1 LDYTLF
7 KDVNGLSGSSFSD
20 SLFKFLANDG
30 VYVAV
35 AIVAVA
41 FLFPWSQRRVERR
54 TGAVTGTLAAGLAL
68 LVAKVLSGV
77 IDRTRPFVAH
87 PKHAHLLI
95 HHGRDAG
102 FPSDHATGTF
112 ALAMGVWLFD
122 RTIGAVLLVLAAA
135 ISFAR
140 VYVGVHY
147 PGDVVG
153 GALIGIAAALL
164 LGRGPLGRV
173 VGRVAEW
180 CSALWDSILARAGIR
195 QRAYPSP

>member
-1 LDYTLF
+1 MDYSLF
-7 KDVNGLSGSSFSD
+7 KDVNGLSGPSFWD
-20 SLFKFLANDG
+20 GLFKFLANDA

-35 AIVAVA
+35 AIVAVT
-41 FLFPWSQRRVERR
+41 FLFPWSSRRVERR
-54 TGAVTGTLAAGLAL
+54 IGAVTGTLAAGLAL
-68 LVAKVLSGV
+68 IVAKVLTEV
-77 IDRTRPFVAH
+77 VDRSRPFVDH
-87 PKHAHLLI
+87 PKQAHLLI
-95 HHGRDAG
+95 HHARDAG

-122 RTIGAVLLVLAAA
+122 RAIGSVLLVIAAA
-135 ISFAR
+135 IAFAR

-173 VGRVAEW
+173 VTRIGEW

>member
-1 LDYTLF
+1 LDYSLY
-7 KDVNGLSGSSFSD
+7 KDVNGLSGTSFWD
-20 SLFKFLANDG
+20 GLFKFLANDG

-35 AIVAVA
+35 AIVAIA
-41 FLFPWSQRRVERR
+41 FLFPWTLRRVERR

-68 LVAKVLSGV
+68 LVAKVLSDV
-77 IDRTRPFVAH
+77 VDRTRPFVAH
-87 PKHAHLLI
+87 PKHSHLLI
-95 HHGRDAG
+95 GHAKDAG
-102 FPSDHATGTF
+102 FPSDHATAAF

-122 RTIGAVLLVLAAA
+122 RAIGAVLLVIATA
-135 ISFAR
+135 IAFAR

-153 GALIGIAAALL
+153 GALIGIGAALL
-164 LGRGPLGRV
+164 LGRGPLGRI
-173 VGRVAEW
+173 VGRLAVW

>member
-1 LDYTLF
+1 MDYSLF
-7 KDVNGLSGSSFSD
+7 KDVNGLSGPSFWD
-20 SLFKFLANDG
+20 GLFKFLANDA

-35 AIVAVA
+35 AIVAVT
-41 FLFPWSQRRVERR
+41 FLFPWSSRRVERR
-54 TGAVTGTLAAGLAL
+54 IGAVTGTLAAGLAL
-68 LVAKVLSGV
+68 IVAKVLTEV
-77 IDRTRPFVAH
+77 VDRSRPFVDH
-87 PKHAHLLI
+87 PKQAHLLI
-95 HHGRDAG
+95 HHARDAG

-122 RTIGAVLLVLAAA
+122 RAIGSVLLVIAAA

-173 VGRVAEW
+173 VTRIGEW